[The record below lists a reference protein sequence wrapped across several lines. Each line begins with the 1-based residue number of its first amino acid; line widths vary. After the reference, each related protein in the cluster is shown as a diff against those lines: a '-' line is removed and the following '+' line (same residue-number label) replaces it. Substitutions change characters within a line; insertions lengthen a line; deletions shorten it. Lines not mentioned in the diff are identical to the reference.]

1 MTRKQLSNYALSST
15 HLHKYK
21 SYFQLIVMPAGD
33 LNLNWGPVIMIDN
46 KCGITFLFVIV
57 IFLLAGLKTTFDS
70 DITNSG
76 IKWRMFKNNG
86 MHFIHLSVNSISKKE
101 EIDHLA
107 ELTNA
112 SVIDISLTK
121 VDGSVLNS
129 EMVTESCCIVL
140 QKGLVLLLSL
150 NTFLL
155 TVIKPKCVLTR
166 KVFF

>member
-1 MTRKQLSNYALSST
+1 
-15 HLHKYK
+15 
-21 SYFQLIVMPAGD
+21 
-33 LNLNWGPVIMIDN
+33 
-46 KCGITFLFVIV
+46 
-57 IFLLAGLKTTFDS
+57 
-70 DITNSG
+70 
-76 IKWRMFKNNG
+76 

-121 VDGSVLNS
+121 VDGSALNS

-166 KVFF
+166 KVFFQRYIYQNKSHLKQVFYLDLQTKSTFLITQIKSLDSSKQRKPKNVTFFRNVIYVYFYLKIKQANFSYSTYPKMLLKKFCLV